1 MKRLTLLRHAKSDWD
16 DPVARDFDRPL
27 NHRGE
32 KAALLMGQFAAR
44 RQMQFD
50 ALVASPAVRVV
61 QTLETF
67 FAGFGETLDARWDRR
82 IYLASSPTLFDVI
95 RDLPDSA
102 ESALLTGHNPGLEE
116 LILDLVPAVFSTYLP
131 AYLALA
137 IPIVAPQAV
146 LGLFHTHPFH
156 EALSVLTFTFLVAAP
171 TLAAILGRQFVG
183 GLALRFENLRLIED
197 LRRQRVL

>member
-32 KAALLMGQFAAR
+32 KAALLMGQFAAQ

-50 ALVASPAVRVV
+50 MLVASPAVRVV

-67 FAGFGETLDARWDRR
+67 FVGLGESLDARWDRR

-95 RDLPDSA
+95 RDLPESTD
-102 ESALLTGHNPGLEE
+102 SALLAGHNPGLEE
-116 LILDLVPAVFSTYLP
+116 LILDLVPDDGANPLREDVEVKFPTAS
-131 AYLALA
+131 
-137 IPIVAPQAV
+137 IAV
-146 LGLFHTHPFH
+146 LDLKIDRWS
-156 EALSVLTFTFLVAAP
+156 EAQENIATLVSFTRPRDLDPA
-171 TLAAILGRQFVG
+171 LGPGTR
-183 GLALRFENLRLIED
+183 
-197 LRRQRVL
+197 